1 MKTLKLIVLA
11 ALCSVLVSILIKG
24 LKSKGF
30 EPLQMIVWNYIS
42 ASLLCFLWFK
52 PDLAHLSIEHTPWW
66 LIVLLGIALPSVF
79 LLLAK
84 SLQYTGIVKTELAQR
99 LSIVLSLLA
108 AFFIFQE
115 HFDIFKLLGIMLG
128 LLAIT
133 LIMFSKTQQ
142 NQNFHQKGLLSLV
155 GVWSGYALI
164 DILLKYTSSLGL
176 KLPMTL
182 NLVFIAAFVFSFIY
196 VYIFKKQIVH
206 FKNILAGLMLGGLNF
221 SNIALYVQAHILLKN
236 SPAIV
241 FVGMNLLVVIFGVF
255 SGILL
260 FKEKVEPKAVMGLV
274 LGIMGII
281 CLAQSM

>member
-1 MKTLKLIVLA
+1 MEFIVLA
-11 ALCSVLVSILIKG
+11 ALCSVLVSILIKA

-30 EPLQMIVWNYIS
+30 EPLQMIVWNYSS

-52 PDLAHLSIEHTPWW
+52 PDLAHLSVQHTPWW
-66 LIVLLGIALPSVF
+66 LIVLLGVALPSVF

-84 SLQYTGIVKTELAQR
+84 SLQYAGIVKTELAQR
-99 LSIVLSLLA
+99 LSVVLSLLA

-115 HFDIFKLLGIMLG
+115 HFNAFKLLGIILG
-128 LLAIT
+128 LFAIG
-133 LIMFSKTQQ
+133 LIMLSKTQQ
-142 NQNFHQKGLLSLV
+142 NQSVHQKSLVSLV

-196 VYIFKKQIVH
+196 TYIFKKETAR
-206 FKNILAGLMLGGLNF
+206 FKNMLAGLVLGGVNF
-221 SNIALYVQAHILLKN
+221 ANIALYVQAHILLKN

-241 FVGMNLLVVIFGVF
+241 FVGMNLFVVIFGIL
-255 SGILL
+255 SGLLL
-260 FKEKVEPKAVMGLV
+260 FKEKAEPKVIMGLV
-274 LGIMGII
+274 LGMVGII
-281 CLAQSM
+281 CLAQAM

>member
-1 MKTLKLIVLA
+1 MEFIVLA
-11 ALCSVLVSILIKG
+11 ALCSVLVSILIKA

-30 EPLQMIVWNYIS
+30 EPLQMIVWNYSS

-52 PDLAHLSIEHTPWW
+52 PDLAHLSVQHTPWW

-84 SLQYTGIVKTELAQR
+84 SLQYAGIVKTELAQR
-99 LSIVLSLLA
+99 LSVVLSLLA

-115 HFDIFKLLGIMLG
+115 HFNAFKLLGIILG
-128 LLAIT
+128 SFAIG
-133 LIMFSKTQQ
+133 LIMLSKTQQ
-142 NQNFHQKGLLSLV
+142 NQSVHQKSLVSLV

-196 VYIFKKQIVH
+196 TYIFKKETAR
-206 FKNILAGLMLGGLNF
+206 FKNMLAGLVLGGLNF
-221 SNIALYVQAHILLKN
+221 ANIALYVQAHILLKN

-241 FVGMNLLVVIFGVF
+241 FVGMNLFVVIFGIL
-255 SGILL
+255 SGLLL
-260 FKEKVEPKAVMGLV
+260 FKEKAEPKVIMGLV
-274 LGIMGII
+274 LGMVGII
-281 CLAQSM
+281 CLAQAM

>member
-1 MKTLKLIVLA
+1 MEFIVLA
-11 ALCSVLVSILIKG
+11 ALCSVLVSILIKA

-30 EPLQMIVWNYIS
+30 EPLQMIAWNYSS

-52 PDLAHLSIEHTPWW
+52 PDLAHLSVQHTPWW
-66 LIVLLGIALPSVF
+66 LIVLLGVALPSVF

-84 SLQYTGIVKTELAQR
+84 SLQYAGIVKTELAQR
-99 LSIVLSLLA
+99 LSVVLSLLA

-115 HFDIFKLLGIMLG
+115 HFNAFKLLGIILG
-128 LLAIT
+128 LFAIG
-133 LIMFSKTQQ
+133 LIMLSKTQQ
-142 NQNFHQKGLLSLV
+142 NQSVHQKSLVSLV

-196 VYIFKKQIVH
+196 TYIFKKETAR
-206 FKNILAGLMLGGLNF
+206 FKNMLAGLVLGGLNF
-221 SNIALYVQAHILLKN
+221 ANIALYVQAHILLKN

-241 FVGMNLLVVIFGVF
+241 FVGMNLFVVIFGIL
-255 SGILL
+255 SGLLL
-260 FKEKVEPKAVMGLV
+260 FKEKAEPKVIMGLV
-274 LGIMGII
+274 LGMVGII
-281 CLAQSM
+281 CLAQAM

>member
-1 MKTLKLIVLA
+1 MEFIVLA
-11 ALCSVLVSILIKG
+11 ALCSVLVSILIKA

-30 EPLQMIVWNYIS
+30 EPLQMIVWNYSS

-52 PDLAHLSIEHTPWW
+52 PDLAHLSVQHTPWW

-84 SLQYTGIVKTELAQR
+84 SLQYAGIVKTELAQR
-99 LSIVLSLLA
+99 LSVVLSLLA

-115 HFDIFKLLGIMLG
+115 HFNAFKLLGIILG
-128 LLAIT
+128 SFAIG
-133 LIMFSKTQQ
+133 LIMLSKTQQ
-142 NQNFHQKGLLSLV
+142 NQTVHQKSLVSLV

-196 VYIFKKQIVH
+196 TYIFKKETAR
-206 FKNILAGLMLGGLNF
+206 FKNMLAGLVLGGLNF
-221 SNIALYVQAHILLKN
+221 ANIALYVQAHILLKN

-241 FVGMNLLVVIFGVF
+241 FVGMNLFVVIFGIL
-255 SGILL
+255 SGLLL
-260 FKEKVEPKAVMGLV
+260 FKEKAEPKVIMGLV
-274 LGIMGII
+274 LGMVGII
-281 CLAQSM
+281 CLAQAM

>member
-1 MKTLKLIVLA
+1 M
-11 ALCSVLVSILIKG
+11 
-24 LKSKGF
+24 F
-30 EPLQMIVWNYIS
+30 VWIYSS

-52 PDLAHLSIEHTPWW
+52 PDLAHLSVQHTPWW

-84 SLQYTGIVKTELAQR
+84 SLQYAGIVKTELAQR
-99 LSIVLSLLA
+99 LSVVLSLLA

-115 HFDIFKLLGIMLG
+115 HFNAFKLLGIILG
-128 LLAIT
+128 SFAIG
-133 LIMFSKTQQ
+133 LIMLSKTQQ
-142 NQNFHQKGLLSLV
+142 NQSVHQKSLVSLV

-196 VYIFKKQIVH
+196 TYIFKKETAR
-206 FKNILAGLMLGGLNF
+206 FKNMLAGLVLGGLNF
-221 SNIALYVQAHILLKN
+221 ANIALYVQAHILLKN

-241 FVGMNLLVVIFGVF
+241 FVGMNLFVVIFGIL
-255 SGILL
+255 SGLLL
-260 FKEKVEPKAVMGLV
+260 FKEKAEPKVIMGLV
-274 LGIMGII
+274 LGMVGII
-281 CLAQSM
+281 CLAQAM

>member
-1 MKTLKLIVLA
+1 MEFIVLA
-11 ALCSVLVSILIKG
+11 ALCSVLVSILIKA

-30 EPLQMIVWNYIS
+30 EPLQMIVWNYSS

-52 PDLAHLSIEHTPWW
+52 PDLAHLSVQHTPWW
-66 LIVLLGIALPSVF
+66 LIVLLGVALPSVF

-84 SLQYTGIVKTELAQR
+84 SLQYAGIVKTELAQR
-99 LSIVLSLLA
+99 LSVVLSLLA

-115 HFDIFKLLGIMLG
+115 HFNAFKLLGIILG
-128 LLAIT
+128 LFAIG
-133 LIMFSKTQQ
+133 LIMLSKTQQ
-142 NQNFHQKGLLSLV
+142 NQSVHQKSLVSLV

-196 VYIFKKQIVH
+196 TYIFKKETAR
-206 FKNILAGLMLGGLNF
+206 FKNMLAGLVLGGLNF
-221 SNIALYVQAHILLKN
+221 ANIALYVQAHILLKN

-241 FVGMNLLVVIFGVF
+241 FVGMNLFVVIFGIL
-255 SGILL
+255 SGLLL
-260 FKEKVEPKAVMGLV
+260 FKEKAEPKVIMGLV
-274 LGIMGII
+274 LGMVGII
-281 CLAQSM
+281 CLAQAM

>member
-1 MKTLKLIVLA
+1 MEFIVLA
-11 ALCSVLVSILIKG
+11 ALCSVLVSILIKA

-30 EPLQMIVWNYIS
+30 EPLQMIVWNYSS

-52 PDLAHLSIEHTPWW
+52 PDLAHLSVQHTPWW
-66 LIVLLGIALPSVF
+66 LIVLLGVALPSVF

-84 SLQYTGIVKTELAQR
+84 SLQYAGIVKTELAQR
-99 LSIVLSLLA
+99 LSVVLSLLA

-115 HFDIFKLLGIMLG
+115 HFNAFKLLGIILG
-128 LLAIT
+128 SFAIG
-133 LIMFSKTQQ
+133 LIMLSKTQQ
-142 NQNFHQKGLLSLV
+142 NQSVHQKSLVSLV

-196 VYIFKKQIVH
+196 TYIFKKETAR
-206 FKNILAGLMLGGLNF
+206 FKNMLAGLVLGGLNF
-221 SNIALYVQAHILLKN
+221 ANIALYVQAHILLKN

-241 FVGMNLLVVIFGVF
+241 FVGMNLFVVIFGIL
-255 SGILL
+255 SGLLL
-260 FKEKVEPKAVMGLV
+260 FKEKAEPKVIMGLV
-274 LGIMGII
+274 LGMVGII
-281 CLAQSM
+281 CLAQAM